1 MAFPA
6 QLFVLYLNKAL
17 EDYMTFGERMRE
29 LLEQGAVVSKEFAA
43 KAGEKAQ
50 DWGSRGLEAS
60 KEFAAKAGAKAQEL
74 GEVGVLKLEI
84 KQFEAQARK
93 LVGRLGAEVYSR
105 FSEGG
110 ADQVSREEP
119 AVGAIL
125 SEIAMVKE
133 AIEKREDALQK
144 RKTGSKG

>member
-1 MAFPA
+1 
-6 QLFVLYLNKAL
+6 
-17 EDYMTFGERMRE
+17 MTFGERMKE
-29 LLEQGAVVSKEFAA
+29 LLGQSAAVSKELAV

-60 KEFAAKAGAKAQEL
+60 KELAAKAGAKAQKL

-84 KQFEAQARK
+84 KQFEAQGRK
-93 LVGRLGAEVYSR
+93 LMGRLGTEVYSR

-110 ADQVSREEP
+110 ADHVFRDEP

-125 SEIAMVKE
+125 AEIAIIKE
-133 AIEKREDALQK
+133 AIEKREEDLQK
-144 RKTGSKG
+144 RKTGNRR